1 MIRLNLVLV
10 LAVVCSALY
19 LVAVQYDSRRI
30 FVDLERARNQAHRL
44 GTEHDR
50 LEVEKRGQATPAR
63 VERLA
68 KSQLQMRQTT
78 PGITSYV
85 TYSAP
90 EPVAAAPLKQAASM
104 KASGV
109 VQ

>member
-1 MIRLNLVLV
+1 MMRLNLVLL
-10 LAVVCSALY
+10 LAVVCSAMY
-19 LVAVQYDSRRI
+19 LVSVQYESRRL
-30 FVDLERARNQAHRL
+30 FVDIERARNQAHKL
-44 GTEHDR
+44 AIEHDR

-68 KSQLQMRQTT
+68 KAQIQMRQTT

-85 TYSAP
+85 TYTDPQPAVTSAK
-90 EPVAAAPLKQAASM
+90 VQPLEKG
-104 KASGV
+104 SGV